1 MSNLTISSLTSHSRL
16 TRIEAVLDYIHCHL
30 DESLNLVGLAEKSCW
45 SRWQLQRIFGEETG
59 LTVAQYVRE
68 LRLSQAAEMLLSSNQ
83 RHLDVALECGFDS
96 EISFSR
102 AFKQM
107 FACSPRVY
115 RKRGKRQGLRT
126 PLQYRE
132 LAYSLP
138 EDAKSFMQIRI
149 ESKEA
154 FALSGVFDW
163 INGPFSATPNFLDRV
178 PKLWQSLLVPSEY
191 DTSTTNPIGVINTH
205 SFAEKPGQ
213 LQYWAGYKGLDLAN
227 CESIQVP
234 AQEYAVIPVQG
245 KVTSLES
252 AVGWFIRHWLP
263 ESNYNGI
270 TGYELE
276 MYSPEYDPYSPLS
289 YMEYWL
295 PIAPR

>member
-1 MSNLTISSLTSHSRL
+1 MTYSTVPTVQNRL

-30 DESLNLVGLAEKSCW
+30 DESLSVVNLAEKSCW

-68 LRLSQAAEMLLSSNQ
+68 LRLSQVAENLVSTNQ
-83 RHLDVALECGFDS
+83 RHLDIALACGFDS

-107 FACSPRVY
+107 FACSPREY
-115 RKRGKRQGLRT
+115 RNRGKRQGLRT

-132 LAYSLP
+132 HAYTLP
-138 EDAKSFMQIRI
+138 QDAKSFMQIRI

-163 INGPFSATPNFLDRV
+163 INGPFSAAPNFLERV
-178 PKLWQSLLVPSEY
+178 PKLWRTLELPLECDASS
-191 DTSTTNPIGVINTH
+191 TNPIGVINTH
-205 SFAEKPGQ
+205 DHAQNPGQ
-213 LQYWAGYKGLDLAN
+213 LQYWAGYQGLNLGDHA
-227 CESIQVP
+227 SIQVP

-245 KVTSLES
+245 KVSALES
-252 AVGWFIRHWLP
+252 AVSWFIRHWLP

-276 MYSPEYDPYSPLS
+276 MYSPQYDPYSPSS
-289 YMEYWL
+289 YMEFWL